1 MSEFITHASSGKSG
15 LVVVLGMHRSGT
27 SAVTRALETMGV
39 ELGDNLMPP
48 VEGVNGKGFYED
60 LALVAL
66 NEQLLLACEHEW
78 DSVTPI
84 HGAEVDRLC
93 QKGYLLEALSF
104 LRERMEKYPLF
115 GMKDPRMA
123 KLMPFWKRVF
133 SAAEVEVRYVFAYRN
148 PLSVVRSLAARDNF
162 PSTKSFLLVAD
173 YMVTS
178 LGLLRDC
185 SVVMVDYDRLMQEP
199 RVLLEA
205 MSEGLELPL
214 DQARVDEYCTEF
226 LDAGMRHSRFAM
238 GDVLLD
244 PAAIALVKDIHIAV
258 CDVLEGRKSL
268 QELLDKQQVD
278 AWQQELV
285 RWRAVLQLL
294 DEMSHES
301 VRLQKELSVR
311 ESDIQLVTK
320 LIHER
325 DEQLHE
331 VRLQQQRDNELHA
344 MRVDELESVIR
355 DKTELVEKLSST
367 VEQERAMREELSIQV
382 EQEREIREDY
392 VRTVDEIVNSTS
404 WKLTRPIRLVGNG
417 ARTLRK
423 ALRLMP
429 RFARAKGGYREAFKL
444 AFRVWRAE
452 GMAGVRA
459 RISGAEREQQAEV
472 LAVAQSQH

>member
-1 MSEFITHASSGKSG
+1 
-15 LVVVLGMHRSGT
+15 
-27 SAVTRALETMGV
+27 
-39 ELGDNLMPP
+39 
-48 VEGVNGKGFYED
+48 
-60 LALVAL
+60 
-66 NEQLLLACEHEW
+66 
-78 DSVTPI
+78 
-84 HGAEVDRLC
+84 
-93 QKGYLLEALSF
+93 
-104 LRERMEKYPLF
+104 
-115 GMKDPRMA
+115 
-123 KLMPFWKRVF
+123 FWKRVF

-199 RVLLEA
+199 RVQLEA

-268 QELLDKQQVD
+268 QDLLDKQQVD
-278 AWQQELV
+278 AWQQELE

-294 DEMSHES
+294 DEMNHES
-301 VRLQKELSVR
+301 VRLQNELSSR

-331 VRLQQQRDNELHA
+331 ARLQQQRDNHSHAVKVEELEA
-344 MRVDELESVIR
+344 VILEKTDMVTKLESVIQK
-355 DKTELVEKLSST
+355 KTDMVAELSSRIEQELVVREGLS
-367 VEQERAMREELSIQV
+367 AQV
-382 EQEREIREDY
+382 EQERVAREELASQLHSMELAHQRERAIREDY
-392 VRTVDEIVNSTS
+392 VRTVDELVNSTS
-404 WKLTRPIRLVGNG
+404 WKLTFPIRFAGNG
-417 ARTLRK
+417 ARMTRK
-423 ALRLMP
+423 VLRLLP
-429 RFARAKGGYREAFKL
+429 RFARMKGGYREAFKL

-459 RISGAEREQQAEV
+459 RI
-472 LAVAQSQH
+472 